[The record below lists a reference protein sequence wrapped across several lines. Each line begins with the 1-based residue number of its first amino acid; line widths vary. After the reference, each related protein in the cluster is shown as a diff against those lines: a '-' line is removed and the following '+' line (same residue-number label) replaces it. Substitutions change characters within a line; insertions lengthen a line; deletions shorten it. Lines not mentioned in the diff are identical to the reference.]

1 MAAQERA
8 ATSAPW
14 PTEAPVEVR
23 PIQSPRMVSITGVN
37 GWLAAIGRST
47 AGSVR
52 AGTNAVDRYGRNISP
67 KGAPFPPW
75 GLLTSGP
82 RAAGSH
88 DMARMNATIMAI
100 APSHLIGES
109 VGRQPTPRPTAITS
123 AVASRLRA
131 RLATMCPASTDE
143 AWIGIERNR
152 STIPLLLSGAN
163 RAARAAAPPV
173 CAAPHHDG
181 VGARPESGA
190 EHDQAGNHVVDVLP
204 AGVEVAAE
212 DVDEQQHQNDGKHQ
226 GG

>member
-1 MAAQERA
+1 
-8 ATSAPW
+8 
-14 PTEAPVEVR
+14 
-23 PIQSPRMVSITGVN
+23 
-37 GWLAAIGRST
+37 
-47 AGSVR
+47 
-52 AGTNAVDRYGRNISP
+52 
-67 KGAPFPPW
+67 
-75 GLLTSGP
+75 
-82 RAAGSH
+82 
-88 DMARMNATIMAI
+88 MARMNATIMAI

-123 AVASRLRA
+123 AVASRMRA

-143 AWIGIERNR
+143 AWIGSERNR

-226 GG
+226 GGEERLRVPQRAAHGAGDHHAGVAEGVGGGHRMLAFSSVRLLSVRDMNTSSRLGRSTDSRAAGAPASWSWPSSR